1 MKNRLDISQHFW
13 GRFIDD
19 LYVNWTTR
27 SVAASTTDKATL
39 TQYGIYAIQ
48 SFDDA
53 YFLAGASN
61 VDSSDLTAV
70 GRFVNAGRIIV
81 VHLYTTSYNYM
92 AFRARD
98 AIASKWQYLQIG
110 LKTAI

>member
-1 MKNRLDISQHFW
+1 MKNRLDIQQHIW
-13 GRFIDD
+13 GRLIDD

-39 TQYGIYAIQ
+39 TEYGIYAIQ
-48 SFDDA
+48 AFDDA

-70 GRFVNAGRIIV
+70 GRFVGAGRIIV
-81 VHLYTTSYNYM
+81 IHLYTASQNYV
-92 AFRARD
+92 AFLARD
-98 AIASKWQYLQIG
+98 AIASKWQYLKLG
-110 LKTAI
+110 LKTAV